1 MKQARSGAGDWIGGK
16 GDIKGLFMDV
26 QSKNKTHNLC
36 YITNKIITILG
47 PHPKSSLFIFI
58 ARAQILTEPLLLQ
71 AMLQY
76 EHIKYIT
83 RISDYHIDILE
94 YESQC

>member
-1 MKQARSGAGDWIGGK
+1 
-16 GDIKGLFMDV
+16 MDV